1 MSQSTRESLDIQ
13 IKVRWGADI
22 PPTAP
27 VNQLVVQH
35 TPAGEICVTLGF
47 LDAPIT
53 TGSPE
58 EQVAQAREL
67 QKKGLEIRPVSR
79 IVMTPLV
86 ARQLEKALAE
96 QNRIAAQKQLEA
108 LSTPPVQ

>member
-1 MSQSTRESLDIQ
+1 MAQSTKRSLDIQ
-13 IKVRWGADI
+13 IKVRWGADL
-22 PPTAP
+22 PPTSP
-27 VNQLVVQH
+27 VNQLVVQN

-58 EQVAQAREL
+58 EQVSQAREL

-108 LSTPPVQ
+108 LKTPPVQ